1 MAGQEPRIKAVVHP
15 GIFLMAPTFEETL
28 RQVEQGMMPM
38 MWNLTI
44 PQCAF
49 WAKFETQTQMIMPTL
64 SVIICTHNPR
74 LDYLRRVLAALQN
87 QTLSSG
93 EWELVMVDNAS
104 HTPLSGTID
113 LSWHPQGRVVRE
125 ENLGLAHARL
135 RGIKETR
142 SDLIIFVDDD
152 NVVAS
157 DYLERALGIGAD
169 CPFLGRMGRQ
179 H

>member
-1 MAGQEPRIKAVVHP
+1 MESDHTSAYFVGE
-15 GIFLMAPTFEETL
+15 
-28 RQVEQGMMPM
+28 
-38 MWNLTI
+38 
-44 PQCAF
+44 
-49 WAKFETQTQMIMPTL
+49 FETQTQMIMPTL

-125 ENLGLAHARL
+125 ENLARA
-135 RGIKETR
+135 R
-142 SDLIIFVDDD
+142 SAARDQR
-152 NVVAS
+152 NT
-157 DYLERALGIGAD
+157 
-169 CPFLGRMGRQ
+169 
-179 H
+179 